1 MIDVARGVLVVGV
14 LGVVVVRVVLVEVV
28 VYVGMGIAV
37 RVQVL
42 AAIRVVLMAGIRVD
56 VVVAWRVGMG
66 LIPVGALGVGV
77 HRDGRHDEDRRRPA
91 RLDQRPAAEGRCPL
105 GFTSVG
111 PGASRLP
118 IRGT

>member
-1 MIDVARGVLVVGV
+1 
-14 LGVVVVRVVLVEVV
+14 
-28 VYVGMGIAV
+28 MGIAV

-42 AAIRVVLMAGIRVD
+42 AAIRVVLMAGIRVDVRVDVGVD